1 MLGSVNGR
9 SLPLIGYQDYCD
21 ATIWAL
27 ATLNKLKVPSHPTSW
42 VAVCVAAHC
51 IRCEQTLSWSQQ
63 HDFHHYFVLFSTQ
76 HGTQTHTESIE
87 RVWARLQLK
96 VIRRSLKLSCS
107 EKLSCRPTTQIQIA
121 LEFRGAIEKVP
132 LLLKES
138 RYLLPKSSF
147 WRSLTDIIIRK
158 FLHER
163 KSSLRCVTYQPSC
176 FFSRRELEVYGI
188 RTEMGIG
195 QTTTEESMQESMGAV
210 HYPSG
215 GFNGSRVDCYW
226 GLLASASSLSSR
238 VLRIRRALMV
248 FVSTHY
254 PRPSAAA
261 DTDHIRVTLGHD
273 AVNRL

>member
-87 RVWARLQLK
+87 RVWAGLQLK

-107 EKLSCRPTTQIQIA
+107 DKLSCRPTTQIQIA
-121 LEFRGAIEKVP
+121 LQFRGAIEKVP

-176 FFSRRELEVYGI
+176 FFLAANSKCTELERKWESDRRQRKKVCRNRWEQFIIPVAVSMARELI
-188 RTEMGIG
+188 ATE
-195 QTTTEESMQESMGAV
+195 A
-210 HYPSG
+210 Y
-215 GFNGSRVDCYW
+215 
-226 GLLASASSLSSR
+226 
-238 VLRIRRALMV
+238 
-248 FVSTHY
+248 
-254 PRPSAAA
+254 
-261 DTDHIRVTLGHD
+261 
-273 AVNRL
+273 